1 MTKRAHVLP
10 DYLKPGLRVVVCG
23 TVPSRESAQ
32 VHHYYAGRGNA
43 FWPLLYEAQLTT
55 EPLTYQEDSR
65 ITQFGIGLTDL
76 AKYVASSTDKRIRQH
91 FDARALTR
99 SMARLRPAW
108 IAFNGKTAA
117 TFVARRLGWPDG
129 LFLGPQP
136 WSIDDIPVFALPSS
150 SAANR
155 DPSHLEGLSSR
166 LEWYR
171 ELANVVGVCGA
182 AADAGA

>member
-1 MTKRAHVLP
+1 MLP
-10 DYLKPGLRVVVCG
+10 DYLKPGLRLVVCG
-23 TVPSRESAQ
+23 TVPSRESAE
-32 VHHYYAGRGNA
+32 VHHYYTGRGNA
-43 FWPLLYEAQLTT
+43 FWPLLYEARLTT
-55 EPLTYQEDSR
+55 EPLVYQEDSR

-76 AKYVASSTDKRIRQH
+76 AKYVGSSSDKRTMQH

-99 SMARLRPAW
+99 SIARHRPEW

-117 TFVARRLGWPDG
+117 AFVARKLGWRDG

-150 SAANR
+150 SAANC
-155 DPSHLEGLSSR
+155 DPSHLDGRSCR

-171 ELANVVGVCGA
+171 ELATVIGVSGA
-182 AADAGA
+182 SADEGA